1 MYWIAPNN
9 RRSFYRFSSTC
20 WLRFRSVS
28 LCFLD
33 LAFSAFFSYC
43 CEFGCQYQ
51 SIWLPGKTRLWN
63 ELLYVEWD
71 VRLYSLTDRIGT
83 RLFAQSS
90 TKKEKKNSTKTQ
102 QYTSYSSSSFIHSV
116 LATCVSFAKMNNSIL
131 RMRGHFSAGFF
142 RCVNTMV
149 FVILLQV
156 HRVNVWNR

>member
-1 MYWIAPNN
+1 M
-9 RRSFYRFSSTC
+9 
-20 WLRFRSVS
+20 
-28 LCFLD
+28 
-33 LAFSAFFSYC
+33 
-43 CEFGCQYQ
+43 
-51 SIWLPGKTRLWN
+51 
-63 ELLYVEWD
+63 EWD

-102 QYTSYSSSSFIHSV
+102 QYTSSSSFIHSV
-116 LATCVSFAKMNNSIL
+116 LATCVSYAKMNNSIL